1 MAKNEGKLNDK
12 ISAEIKKYGVLKD
25 SFSKIFNAEEKAS
38 KSRNENYDKIN
49 TIKETDNNQLLD
61 IYKEFINEMKLL
73 EDKRK
78 QHLGK
83 INDLIIPVTELYP
96 EKLKNTKKKLDDL
109 IKLRKNKSKVL
120 KNQEKAKINNDV
132 NEAQKLNAELARQL
146 EEEKKKGENLETEIM
161 GFEKERIENNKF
173 LFLQYIHSE
182 LKYHAASLEK
192 MGLLFNKINSIEP
205 REELNEFKKRY
216 GIKLPLSDI
225 GVDINKIMEE
235 QQRKK
240 MYQQKKRD
248 ELYGGSYI
256 EGNSNNFNSVNK
268 NIPVEKNDNI
278 DNIKASNINGIE
290 V

>member
-1 MAKNEGKLNDK
+1 MAKNEDKLNEK
-12 ISAEIKKYGVLKD
+12 ISNEIKKYGVLKS
-25 SFSKIFNAEEKAS
+25 SFQNIFKSEEKAS
-38 KSRNENYDKIN
+38 KARIENYDKIN
-49 TIKETDNNQLLD
+49 TIKETDNNQLVD

-73 EDKRK
+73 EEKRK

-109 IKLRKNKSKVL
+109 IKLRKNKTKVL

-192 MGLLFNKINSIEP
+192 MSLLFNKINSIEP
-205 REELNEFKKRY
+205 REELVEFKKRY
-216 GIKLPLSDI
+216 GINLSLSAI
-225 GVDINKIMEE
+225 KVNMNEIMEE

-240 MYQQKKRD
+240 SYQQRKRD
-248 ELYGGSYI
+248 NVYGESYI
-256 EGNSNNFNSVNK
+256 EGSNNNINVVNNNVPGEQINNFN
-268 NIPVEKNDNI
+268 D
-278 DNIKASNINGIE
+278 IKTSNINVE
-290 V
+290 M

>member
-1 MAKNEGKLNDK
+1 MAKNEDKLNEK
-12 ISAEIKKYGVLKD
+12 ISNEIKKYGVLKS
-25 SFSKIFNAEEKAS
+25 SFQNIFKSEEKAS
-38 KSRNENYDKIN
+38 KARIENYDKIN
-49 TIKETDNNQLLD
+49 TIKETDNNQLVD

-73 EDKRK
+73 EEKRK

-109 IKLRKNKSKVL
+109 IKLRKNKTKVL

-192 MGLLFNKINSIEP
+192 MSLLFNKINSIEP
-205 REELNEFKKRY
+205 REELVEFKKRY
-216 GIKLPLSDI
+216 GINLSLSAI
-225 GVDINKIMEE
+225 KVNMNEIMEE

-240 MYQQKKRD
+240 SYQQRKRD
-248 ELYGGSYI
+248 NVYGESYI
-256 EGNSNNFNSVNK
+256 EGSNNNINNVNN
-268 NIPVEKNDNI
+268 NIPVEQINNFND
-278 DNIKASNINGIE
+278 IKTSNINVE
-290 V
+290 M

>member
-1 MAKNEGKLNDK
+1 MAKNEDKLNEK
-12 ISAEIKKYGVLKD
+12 ISNEIKKYGVLKS
-25 SFSKIFNAEEKAS
+25 SFQNIFKSEEKAS
-38 KSRNENYDKIN
+38 KARIENYDKIN
-49 TIKETDNNQLLD
+49 TIKETDNNQLVD

-73 EDKRK
+73 EEKRK

-109 IKLRKNKSKVL
+109 IKLRKNKTKVL

-192 MGLLFNKINSIEP
+192 MSLLFNKINSIEP
-205 REELNEFKKRY
+205 REELVEFKKRY
-216 GIKLPLSDI
+216 GINLSLSAI
-225 GVDINKIMEE
+225 KVNMNEIMEE

-240 MYQQKKRD
+240 SYQQRKRD
-248 ELYGGSYI
+248 NVYGESYI
-256 EGNSNNFNSVNK
+256 EGSNNNINAVNNNVPGEQINNFN
-268 NIPVEKNDNI
+268 D
-278 DNIKASNINGIE
+278 IKTSNINVE
-290 V
+290 M

>member
-1 MAKNEGKLNDK
+1 MAKNEDKLNEK
-12 ISAEIKKYGVLKD
+12 ISNEIKKYGVLKS
-25 SFSKIFNAEEKAS
+25 SFQNIFKSEEKAS
-38 KSRNENYDKIN
+38 KARIENYDKIK
-49 TIKETDNNQLLD
+49 TIKETDYDQLVD

-73 EDKRK
+73 EEKRK

-109 IKLRKNKSKVL
+109 IKLRKNKTKVL

-192 MGLLFNKINSIEP
+192 MSLLFNKINSIEP
-205 REELNEFKKRY
+205 REELVEFKKRY
-216 GIKLPLSDI
+216 GINLSLSAI
-225 GVDINKIMEE
+225 KVNMNEIMEE

-240 MYQQKKRD
+240 SYQQRKRD
-248 ELYGGSYI
+248 NVYGESYI
-256 EGNSNNFNSVNK
+256 EGSNNNINAVNNNVPGEQINNFN
-268 NIPVEKNDNI
+268 D
-278 DNIKASNINGIE
+278 IKTSNINVE
-290 V
+290 M

>member
-1 MAKNEGKLNDK
+1 MAKNEDKLNEK
-12 ISAEIKKYGVLKD
+12 ISNEIKKYGVLKS
-25 SFSKIFNAEEKAS
+25 SFQNIFKSEEKAS
-38 KSRNENYDKIN
+38 KARIENYDKIN
-49 TIKETDNNQLLD
+49 TIKETDNNQLVD

-73 EDKRK
+73 EEKRK

-109 IKLRKNKSKVL
+109 IKLRKNKTKVL

-192 MGLLFNKINSIEP
+192 MSLLFNKINSIEP
-205 REELNEFKKRY
+205 REELVEFKKRY
-216 GIKLPLSDI
+216 GINLSLSAI
-225 GVDINKIMEE
+225 KVNMNEIMEE

-240 MYQQKKRD
+240 
-248 ELYGGSYI
+248 
-256 EGNSNNFNSVNK
+256 
-268 NIPVEKNDNI
+268 
-278 DNIKASNINGIE
+278 
-290 V
+290 

>member
-1 MAKNEGKLNDK
+1 MAKNEDKLNEK
-12 ISAEIKKYGVLKD
+12 ISNEIKKYGVLKS
-25 SFSKIFNAEEKAS
+25 SFQNIFKSEEKAS
-38 KSRNENYDKIN
+38 KARIENYDKIN
-49 TIKETDNNQLLD
+49 TIKETDNNQLVD

-73 EDKRK
+73 EEKRK

-109 IKLRKNKSKVL
+109 IKLRKNKTKVL

-192 MGLLFNKINSIEP
+192 MSLLFNKINSIEP
-205 REELNEFKKRY
+205 REELVEFKKRY
-216 GIKLPLSDI
+216 GINLSLSAI
-225 GVDINKIMEE
+225 KVDMNEIMEE
-235 QQRKK
+235 QQKK
-240 MYQQKKRD
+240 KSYQQRKRD
-248 ELYGGSYI
+248 NVYGESYI
-256 EGNSNNFNSVNK
+256 EGSNNNINNVNNNIPGDQINNFN
-268 NIPVEKNDNI
+268 D
-278 DNIKASNINGIE
+278 IKTSNINVE
-290 V
+290 M